1 MGRSRYK
8 VVDDEYPYFFTCTIV
23 NWLPFFSSP
32 EVVEFIINSWKFMQ
46 NQRDVVFYAYIIM
59 ENHLH
64 FIASSQEISK
74 KVGQFKS
81 FTARTIIDYFVN
93 KNASRVLRLLYYS
106 KSVHKTNREYQ
117 LWQEGSHPEQ
127 IQSREMMLQKIEYI
141 HDNPVKRGYVEDPV
155 HWLYSSSRNY
165 AGMEGIIEIEKAW

>member
-32 EVVEFIINSWKFMQ
+32 EIVEFIINSWKFLQ
-46 NQRDVVFYAYIIM
+46 TQRDVVFYAYIIM

-64 FIASSQEISK
+64 FIASSQEISQ

-81 FTARTIIDYFVN
+81 FTARTIIDYFV
-93 KNASRVLRLLYYS
+93 
-106 KSVHKTNREYQ
+106 
-117 LWQEGSHPEQ
+117 
-127 IQSREMMLQKIEYI
+127 
-141 HDNPVKRGYVEDPV
+141 DKR
-155 HWLYSSSRNY
+155 
-165 AGMEGIIEIEKAW
+165 